1 MDGRTEA
8 EIVSRPADCATSIAE
23 SMLLPKTLPLDGRW
37 PVISINA
44 SDALKP
50 IELKLEVSGDSVDN
64 HTRGNDDTSTKAE
77 GILAHSDVKVSFV
90 SMFMQIKFIY
100 LFLIIVMEAVI
111 GHHLFLIRV

>member
-8 EIVSRPADCATSIAE
+8 EIVSRPADCKTSIAESAE

-50 IELKLEVSGDSVDN
+50 IELKLEVSGDSVDD

-77 GILAHSDVKVSFV
+77 GILAHSDVKVSLC
-90 SMFMQIKFIY
+90 K
-100 LFLIIVMEAVI
+100 
-111 GHHLFLIRV
+111 